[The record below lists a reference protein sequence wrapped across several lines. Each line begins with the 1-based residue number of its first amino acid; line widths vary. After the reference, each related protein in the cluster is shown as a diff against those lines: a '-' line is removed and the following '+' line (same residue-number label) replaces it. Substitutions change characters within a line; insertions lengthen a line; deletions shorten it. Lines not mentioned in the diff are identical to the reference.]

1 MSGQNYM
8 NYYVEILT
16 GTMTDAIIRNVSLQA
31 TVKSNEEIV
40 NEQASRLEQL
50 QNIVN
55 NTDHEKT
62 INDLRNELNNVRNE
76 LNQLENVKHQAQH
89 VDTFRNELIK
99 EREIHNQTR
108 NDYDSKITELNK
120 KIEYLQLTPAKR
132 KKIDDANNLLKV
144 LEAPPTVDET
154 IKDGGVF

>member
-31 TVKSNEEIV
+31 TVRSNEEII
-40 NEQASRLEQL
+40 NEQVSRLEQL
-50 QNIVN
+50 QSVIDNSS
-55 NTDHEKT
+55 HEKT

-76 LNQLENVKHQAQH
+76 LNQLENIKHQAQH

-99 EREIHNQTR
+99 ERELHKQTHD
-108 NDYDSKITELNK
+108 DYESKIVELNK

-144 LEAPPTVDET
+144 LEAPPTAYET